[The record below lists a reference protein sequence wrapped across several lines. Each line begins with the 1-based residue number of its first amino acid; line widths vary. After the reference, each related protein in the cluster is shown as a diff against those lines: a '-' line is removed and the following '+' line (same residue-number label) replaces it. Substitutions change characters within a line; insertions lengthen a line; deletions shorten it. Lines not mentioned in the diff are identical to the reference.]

1 MSAVLL
7 RNQALVGQA
16 RRSLSKREMLFCVLT
31 SIDKAQ
37 VKSAGD
43 DEVFNQCS
51 SKLRRQ

>member
-1 MSAVLL
+1 MAVLLL

-16 RRSLSKREMLFCVLT
+16 RRSLSKREMLFCLLT

-37 VKSAGD
+37 VKSDGD
-43 DEVFNQCS
+43 EEVFNQCS